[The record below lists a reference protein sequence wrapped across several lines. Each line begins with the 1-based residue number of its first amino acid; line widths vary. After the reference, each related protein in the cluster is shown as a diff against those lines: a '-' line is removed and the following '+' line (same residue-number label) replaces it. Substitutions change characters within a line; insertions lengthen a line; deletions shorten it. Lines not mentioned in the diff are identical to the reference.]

1 MFQRHDRRRG
11 FTLIE
16 LLVVIAIIA
25 LLMALLLPAVQK
37 VREAANRML
46 CASNLRQIGIA
57 AHNYHNDYLQLPPGY
72 IGQMGLQNPPN
83 YTNTQ
88 QIGCLVLLL
97 PYLEQ
102 DNLFKQLQINT
113 NLQQTSLPWWTNSI
127 NFTMAQTKLKMFKCP
142 SDTVEENTAFG
153 VGIAVHFC
161 SFPPGGGGATAFGSI
176 ALFSASPAVSNV
188 LGRTNYLGCSGVAG
202 NGDSFAFGTYEGAM
216 CNRST
221 LTLGQLTVQ
230 DGTSNTLMFGEAM
243 GTPPSGPRITAFSW
257 FGAGSMGTLY
267 GMTLDPTNPN
277 HPWMFGSR
285 HPAVVQ
291 FCFGDCSTRGVR
303 RGTTATFLS
312 DDWFVLSELAGRKDG
327 GNRNRSA
334 LMD

>member
-1 MFQRHDRRRG
+1 MSHRHARRKG

-72 IGQMGLQNPPN
+72 IGQMGMQNPPN
-83 YTNTQ
+83 YNNTQ

-97 PYLEQ
+97 PYMEQ
-102 DNLFKQLQINT
+102 DNLFKNLQINT
-113 NLQQTSLPWWTNSI
+113 NLAQTSLPWWTNSI
-127 NFTMAQTKLKMFKCP
+127 NYTWAQTKLKMFKCP
-142 SDTVEENTAFG
+142 SDTVEENTQFG

-161 SFPPGGGGATAFGSI
+161 SFPPGGGSATAFGSI
-176 ALFSASPAVSNV
+176 CLLAAPPATSNV
-188 LGRTNYLGCSGVAG
+188 LGRTNYLGVNGVAG
-202 NGDSFAFGTYEGAM
+202 NGDSYAYGTYEGIMA
-216 CNRST
+216 NRT
-221 LTLGQLTVQ
+221 NNTLGQITVQ

-243 GTPPSGPRITAFSW
+243 GSPPTGPRITAFSW
-257 FGAGSMGTLY
+257 FGCGAMGTLY
-267 GMTLDPTNPN
+267 GMSLDATNGN
-277 HPWMFGSR
+277 QPWMFSSR

-303 RGTTATFLS
+303 RGATATFLS
-312 DDWFVLSELAGRKDG
+312 NDWFVLSELAGRKDG
-327 GNRNRSA
+327 GNMNRSV
-334 LMD
+334 LLD